1 MLNLRPSILLLWISL
16 FGLVPVA
23 HSGIKPPPSKPK
35 SGKEIDPSED
45 EAENVENFKR
55 NDKDHYI
62 EFEWRTLQYSAGK
75 GEPIPVVLYRVRND
89 KGILVKAAFGLE
101 NGKCSFRLPLDQT
114 YTIQISKPG
123 YLTKYLILDA
133 HLPGDINSAFI
144 FPIEVSLWHDYEGL
158 DSRPVSEPVARIA
171 YSDKAKEFE
180 FDPVFAA
187 QKKPAL
193 DAFTKQYIKAQ
204 QKAKTKTGPKKK

>member
-1 MLNLRPSILLLWISL
+1 MSTMRSLLLLLCLSL
-16 FGLVPVA
+16 YCFLPAAG
-23 HSGIKPPPSKPK
+23 SGTKPPPSKPK

-45 EAENVENFKR
+45 EAENAEEFKR

-75 GEPIPVVLYRVRND
+75 GEPIPVVLFRVRNE
-89 KGILVKAAFGLE
+89 KGLLVKAAFGLE
-101 NGKCSFRLPLDQT
+101 NGKCTFRLPLDQT

-158 DSRPVSEPVARIA
+158 DSRSVSEPVARIA

-187 QKKPAL
+187 QKKPVL
-193 DAFTKQYIKAQ
+193 DAFTKQYLKAQ
-204 QKAKTKTGPKKK
+204 QKAKTKAVPKKK

>member
-23 HSGIKPPPSKPK
+23 HSGTKPPPKSK
-35 SGKEIDPSED
+35 SNQDTELAEEDLENSE
-45 EAENVENFKR
+45 EFKR
-55 NDKDHYI
+55 NSKDHYI
-62 EFEWRTLQYSAGK
+62 ELEWRTLQYSTAK
-75 GEPIPVVLYRVRND
+75 GEPIPVVLFRVRNG

-101 NGKCSFRLPLDQT
+101 NGKCTFRLPLDQT

-171 YSDKAKEFE
+171 YSDKAKEFD
-180 FDPVFAA
+180 FDPVFTA
-187 QKKPAL
+187 QKKPVL
-193 DAFTKQYIKAQ
+193 DAFTKEYIKAQ
-204 QKAKTKTGPKKK
+204 RKAKTKPGPKKK